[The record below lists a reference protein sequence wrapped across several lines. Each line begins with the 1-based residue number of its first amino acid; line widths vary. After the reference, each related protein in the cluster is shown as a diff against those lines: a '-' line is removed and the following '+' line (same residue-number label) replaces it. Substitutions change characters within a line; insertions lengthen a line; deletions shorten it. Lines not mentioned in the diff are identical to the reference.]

1 MIFHHAAAVALVG
14 WALIFPPMAAD
25 IGAGTKV
32 DIGAPVNEWEVVRKG
47 FATARDCEQFRA
59 HGQITNF
66 YQVGDPRTTALVLAA
81 PERRAE
87 GRCMPDDDPRLKGN

>member
-1 MIFHHAAAVALVG
+1 MKPRHVAALALVG

-47 FATARDCEQFRA
+47 FATAHDCEEFLA
-59 HGQITNF
+59 HGKIIAMANLTSRVMSPTPEQ
-66 YQVGDPRTTALVLAA
+66 RAA
-81 PERRAE
+81 